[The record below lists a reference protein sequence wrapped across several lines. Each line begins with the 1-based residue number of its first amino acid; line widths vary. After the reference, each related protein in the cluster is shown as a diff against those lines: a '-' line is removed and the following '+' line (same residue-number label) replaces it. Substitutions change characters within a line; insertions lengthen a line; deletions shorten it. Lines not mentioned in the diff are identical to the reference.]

1 MYRKFSCEV
10 MINESHLDSFGHVNN
25 AVYLELYEQA
35 RWEFITE
42 NGYGLD
48 RIQSSQQGPVVLDLQ
63 VKFKR
68 EIKNREKI
76 IIESQTVQVL
86 NSKIMILEQK
96 MINSDGKVASEA
108 SFTVGFFDLKER
120 KLIEAPKAWLQAVGI
135 ES

>member
-25 AVYLELYEQA
+25 AVYLELYEHA

-48 RIQSSQQGPVVLDLQ
+48 HILKSKKGPVVLDLQ

-76 IIESQTVQVL
+76 IIESETKQIV
-86 NSKIMILEQK
+86 NSKIMVLEQR
-96 MINSDGKVASEA
+96 MINSEGRVASEA
-108 SFTVGFFDLKER
+108 TFTVGFFDLKDR
-120 KLIEAPKAWLQAVGI
+120 KLIEAPPEWLKAVGI
-135 ES
+135 E